1 MTLNRIATSVLK
13 AVRRHNTTRLSVA
26 RDGLQERGLR
36 TTVARAMFWRED
48 FSMLKSSWFR
58 GSLCGHLILGC
69 CTALLVVACGGGAQ
83 LSGSGVKTKG
93 TGATGA
99 AGGTS
104 TGMSCSGSCGA
115 TVLTMTDAAGDFLS
129 YIVTLTSLQLQTA
142 SGASVETLPAAAQ
155 VDFTKLVN
163 LTEVLSAGQIPTAD
177 YVSAKLTLD
186 FAKAQISADDGNGTA
201 VALMPVDANGNPL
214 TGTLTVSVMLD
225 NANQLIITPG
235 NTGRLAFDF
244 NLAASNM
251 VSLTAKTVQVAP
263 TLVATVVP
271 SNTKPARVR
280 GQLVSVNAAMN
291 DFVVNVQPFGVQTAT
306 AGQVTAQ
313 VSATTTY
320 QINGTAYVGM
330 AGLTALAALP
340 ANTMLAAFGS
350 LQTGAQPVFTATN
363 ILAGTSL
370 ENPARDKISG
380 TVIARSMNNLT
391 VRSATWTRPD
401 GDFGFEPKDTMVTVG
416 ANTSVTKEGQMGTF
430 TDANISVGQ
439 HIDAFGMATQG
450 ANGAVTLDATAG
462 QVQMDITPLW
472 GTVTAMAT
480 GSLTLNLRSLD
491 GLSPKAFTFAGT
503 GTSTAMDA
511 TATAYVVNTGTLSQ
525 AGLAMNAPARAF
537 GFVTPFGMAPPDFTA
552 QSLENFAD
560 VRSDLLV
567 NWGKGGSA
575 MAFTG
580 LMATSTSLQLDLA
593 NVGDVH
599 VIKIGPEL
607 VDLTKLAMPPS
618 VVPSTANG
626 DVFTI
631 AHNGKLKVE
640 NFNTFAAF
648 VTQLTADLAGTA
660 TGTLGMTSNMPATV
674 QIVAAAGQY
683 DTAKNVFTVQRL
695 AVLLSN

>member
-1 MTLNRIATSVLK
+1 MI
-13 AVRRHNTTRLSVA
+13 
-26 RDGLQERGLR
+26 
-36 TTVARAMFWRED
+36 
-48 FSMLKSSWFR
+48 KSSLFR
-58 GSLCGHLILGC
+58 KSLRGRPFILGC
-69 CTALLVVACGGGAQ
+69 CIALLVVACGGNAQ
-83 LSGSGVKTKG
+83 LSGSGAMTRG
-93 TGATGA
+93 TGSTGMT
-99 AGGTS
+99 GGTL

-163 LTEVLSAGQIPTAD
+163 LTEVLSAGQIPAAA

-186 FAKAQISADDGNGTA
+186 FAKAQISADDGNGNA
-201 VALMPVDANGNPL
+201 VVLMPVDANGNAL

-225 NANQLIITPG
+225 NTNQLVITPG

-251 VSLTAKTVQVAP
+251 VSLNAKTVQVAP

-280 GQLVSVNAAMN
+280 GQLASVNAAMN
-291 DFVVNVQPFGVQTAT
+291 DFVVNVQPFGVQAAN

-320 QINGTAYVGM
+320 QINGTAFVGM

-340 ANTMLAAFGS
+340 ANTMVAAFGS

-380 TVIARSMNNLT
+380 TVIARSMNTLT
-391 VRSATWTRPD
+391 VRRATWTRPD

-416 ANTSVTKEGQMGTF
+416 ANTAVTEEGQMGTF
-430 TDANISVGQ
+430 TSANISVGQ

-462 QVQMDITPLW
+462 QVQMDITPIW

-480 GSLTLNLRSLD
+480 GSLTLNLQSLD
-491 GLSPKAFTFAGT
+491 GLPPKAFTFAGT
-503 GTSTAMDA
+503 GTSTATDA

-525 AGLAMNAPARAF
+525 TPLAMNAPARAF
-537 GFVTPFGMAPPDFTA
+537 GFVTPFGMAPPDFA
-552 QSLENFAD
+552 AESLENFAA
-560 VRSDLLV
+560 VKSDLLV
-567 NWGKGGSA
+567 DWGKGGSA

-580 LMATSTSLQLDLA
+580 LMGTSTSLQLDLA
-593 NVGDVH
+593 NVGGVH

-631 AHNGKLKVE
+631 AHSGKFKVE

-648 VTQLTADLAGTA
+648 VTQLTADLAGMP
-660 TGTLGMTSNMPATV
+660 TGAMGMTSNMPATV

-683 DTAKNVFTVQRL
+683 DTAKNVFTAQRL